1 MMTISTQEAGKP
13 RKNDSILSIG
23 KGVLSTPKLP
33 NRLYEPSGA
42 CQGVEEDHSVAVKRL
57 GRDTIFCCPF

>member
-1 MMTISTQEAGKP
+1 MMTINTQQAGKL

-23 KGVLSTPKLP
+23 KGVLSTAKRT

-42 CQGVEEDHSVAVKRL
+42 CQGVQEDHSVAVKRL
-57 GRDTIFCCPF
+57 GSDAIFR